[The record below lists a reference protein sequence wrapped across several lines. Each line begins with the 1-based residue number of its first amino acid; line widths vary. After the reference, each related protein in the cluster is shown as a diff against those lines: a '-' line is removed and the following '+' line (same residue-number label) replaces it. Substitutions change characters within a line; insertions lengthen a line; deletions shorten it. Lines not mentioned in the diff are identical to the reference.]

1 MGDLVVV
8 RHGETE
14 WSGAG
19 WHTGLTDVPLT
30 GEGEEQARRLRELL
44 AGRRVGRVL
53 TSPLQR
59 AARTA
64 ELAGLTGAE
73 REPGLVEWDYGGYE
87 KLSTPEI
94 QRTRTGWDLWAD
106 GVVPGDSQHPG
117 ETIGQVTARVDR
129 VLSSIAADLRDDPG
143 DVVLVAHGH
152 VLRVLTARHLGFPA
166 SAGAVFRLDTA
177 AVGVLGTEHGRPVV
191 AHWNL
196 RPGNGP

>member
-1 MGDLVVV
+1 MADLVLV

-19 WHTGLTDVPLT
+19 WHTGRTDVPLNAQ
-30 GEGEEQARRLRELL
+30 GEEQARRLRDLL
-44 AGRRVGRVL
+44 AGRSHGRVL

-64 ELAGLTGAE
+64 ELAGLAGADP
-73 REPGLVEWDYGGYE
+73 EPGLMEWDYGGYE

-94 QRTRTGWDLWAD
+94 QRTRPGWNLWAD
-106 GVVPGDSQHPG
+106 GVVPGDSAHPG
-117 ETIGQVTARVDR
+117 ETVGQVATRVDR
-129 VLSSIAADLRDDPG
+129 VLDRIAADLRGDGG

-152 VLRVLTARHLGFPA
+152 VLRVLTARRLGFPA

-177 AVGVLGTEHGRPVV
+177 ALSVLGTEHGRPVV
-191 AHWNL
+191 ARWNL
-196 RPGNGP
+196 RPAGVS